1 MNTTPSQVGTNKNMT
16 MIYRP
21 FGALRFLLA
30 LMVVAGHSVELGGE
44 ATASLLRPWGLGNIA
59 VMVFFVLSGFIIAE
73 AVEAVYKDRIRDF
86 LVNRGLRII
95 PPYFAALLA
104 SIVVHLWLASN
115 GPVRFF
121 DYEFMPEGIFSAR
134 NYLENSLYV
143 VVLYG
148 LGYLGLALDY
158 TFVRYVWAV
167 RVELHFYL
175 AYAFV
180 CWSMTSK
187 RLSLAVRRYALPLV
201 CALTSILFILAIA
214 TKASMLNYFSFAPY
228 FMLGVSLQRWFK
240 SRGRFAAGAVLL
252 FLAMVVI
259 HYAGYVNVSAG
270 NLFLGPVLILLGLV
284 ASILMLAHLGCS
296 RRLKALDQWL
306 GDLSYP
312 VYLNHYAVTVAF
324 LTLCSEPGAIAFWVC
339 VAVSIVF
346 SWFIALLTE
355 PVTKRLRERV
365 RGFSLR

>member
-1 MNTTPSQVGTNKNMT
+1 MT
-16 MIYRP
+16 LIYRP
-21 FGALRFLLA
+21 FGTLRFLLA
-30 LMVVAGHSVELGGE
+30 LMVVASHSVELGGE

-104 SIVVHLWLASN
+104 SIVIHLWLASN

-134 NYLENSLYV
+134 NYLENSLYI

-148 LGYLGLALDY
+148 LGHLGLAPDY
-158 TFVRYVWAV
+158 AFVRYVWAV

-175 AYAFV
+175 AYACV

-187 RLSLAVRRYALPLV
+187 RLSLAVRRYALSLA

-284 ASILMLAHLGCS
+284 AIILMLAHLGCP
-296 RRLKALDQWL
+296 RRLKALDKWL

-312 VYLNHYAVTVAF
+312 IYLNHYAVTVAF
-324 LTLCSEPGAIAFWVC
+324 LTLCSERGASAFWVC

-365 RGFSLR
+365 RGFPLR

>member
-1 MNTTPSQVGTNKNMT
+1 MVVE
-16 MIYRP
+16 YRP

-30 LMVVAGHSVELGGE
+30 LMVVASHSVDLGGG
-44 ATASLLRPWGLGNIA
+44 AMASLLRPWGLGNIA
-59 VMVFFVLSGFIIAE
+59 VMGFFVLSGFIISE

-104 SIVVHLWLASN
+104 SIVVHLWLASD
-115 GPVRFF
+115 GSIRFF

-134 NYLENSLYV
+134 NYFENSLYIA
-143 VVLYG
+143 VLYG
-148 LGYLGLALDY
+148 LGYLGLAPDY

-187 RLSLAVRRYALPLV
+187 RLSFAFRRYALPLA
-201 CALTSILFILAIA
+201 CALTTILFVLAIT
-214 TKASMLNYFSFAPY
+214 TKAAILNYFSFAPY
-228 FMLGVSLQRWFK
+228 FMLGVSLQRWSK
-240 SRGRFAAGAVLL
+240 SGGRFAAGVVLL
-252 FLAMVVI
+252 CLAMAVI
-259 HYAGYVNVSAG
+259 HYAGYVDVSAG
-270 NLFLGPVLILLGLV
+270 NLFLGPVLILLSLV
-284 ASILMLAHLGCS
+284 ASVLMLARMGCS
-296 RRLKALDQWL
+296 RRLKVLDQWL

-312 VYLNHYAVTVAF
+312 IYLNHYAVTIAF
-324 LTLCSEPGAIAFWVC
+324 LTLFSEPGAMIFWVC

-346 SWFIALLTE
+346 SWFTALLTE